1 MRSSLRRSFSCAPLS
16 IFPSCALYYFQ
27 SFLLSSF
34 SLLALSFTL
43 FTPLSSS
50 MSAGPHYRHAPR
62 PVLHWMGNKE
72 HLLDSIKCYCP
83 KQISGCLSLFPGCMV
98 ILFSVLHM
106 VETGAVKLVDEVGQP
121 ATRALFR
128 ATDVN
133 KAVIDFHHHLRSD
146 CRGLIRAID
155 FLVECFNDTGAGLT
169 RKDSYAKLRQ
179 DYNAGMGTTSV
190 MRSAQFYL
198 LMRLCWY
205 HAYREDSHGLFTA
218 SFQERH
224 QCCLDNAAKANMYRV
239 SALLRKYDVQLV
251 CGSFETARAWDDD
264 HKFLDIDPPYIQD
277 DIKCDATS
285 YSAPLTH
292 QQHELLVEFAKARP
306 NRRFVLT
313 QSNTEWVKM
322 QFLPPQFQVE
332 EVGAELLI
340 SNALNNNEEVKEEE
354 QEEALLPH
362 PPTQAVPSC
371 SVQCE
376 VKEDNPVNPGQH
388 LSQPASEVPQLLC
401 EPVQSAIEPARAE
414 AGEELVPQAP
424 VSSVAV
430 LPVPPPLPVPASAPA
445 PVVVLALP
453 FGHRCMAITKQGK
466 RCSFRQKLVRS
477 NQRGDQLGLCAC
489 HLKVCSADADPH
501 KGLREYID
509 ANGVV
514 HALPVGQRQWV
525 P

>member
-1 MRSSLRRSFSCAPLS
+1 
-16 IFPSCALYYFQ
+16 
-27 SFLLSSF
+27 
-34 SLLALSFTL
+34 
-43 FTPLSSS
+43 

-72 HLLDSIKCYCP
+72 HLLHSIKSYCP
-83 KQISGCLSLFPGCMV
+83 KQISGCLSLFAGCMV

-133 KAVIDFHHHLRSD
+133 KAVIDFHLHLMSD

-224 QCCLDNAAKANMYRV
+224 QCYLDDGAKANMYRV

-264 HKFLDIDPPYIQD
+264 HKLLDIDPPYIQD

-292 QQHELLVEFAKARP
+292 QQHELVVEIAKARP

-313 QSNTEWVKM
+313 QSNTGWVKM
-322 QFLPPQFQVE
+322 QFPPQEYCVE
-332 EVGAELLI
+332 EVGTELLI
-340 SNALNNNEEVKEEE
+340 SNAPNEEAKEEV
-354 QEEALLPH
+354 EALLPQ
-362 PPTQAVPSC
+362 PPSQAVPSYV
-371 SVQCE
+371 VQCE
-376 VKEDNPVNPGQH
+376 VKEDNPVAH
-388 LSQPASEVPQLLC
+388 LGEGENNIAQPVIEVPQPICQPLL
-401 EPVQSAIEPARAE
+401 SAIEAVRVE
-414 AGEELVPQAP
+414 ADDGLVPTAP
-424 VSSVAV
+424 VSPALVSVAV
-430 LPVPPPLPVPASAPA
+430 FPIPPAPAPAPA
-445 PVVVLALP
+445 PVVVLARPYDRNCVALTAK
-453 FGHRCMAITKQGK
+453 GTRCT
-466 RCSFRQKLVRS
+466 FRHKLVRN
-477 NQRGDQLGLCAC
+477 NQRGDQLGLCTC
-489 HLKVCSADADPH
+489 HLKVGSPDADPH
-501 KGLREYID
+501 KGLRGWV
-509 ANGVV
+509 GVNDEK
-514 HALPVGQRQWV
+514 HFLPVGQRQWV